1 MDVRCEKCQTEYE
14 LDESRLKP
22 GGVTVKCTNCGHM
35 FKIRKR
41 TPTNVG
47 LPAVQ
52 PESQAGAGLSSH
64 VGDGSSPAL
73 ARDTSRDD
81 TRRESAP
88 QRSTPVTAQRAESLA
103 DALPGP
109 VSDGGSGPLATERQW
124 LVRLA
129 NGEQKTCRELAML
142 QQWIVA
148 GVATRESLISRSG
161 KTWKRLGDIT
171 ELAQYFVIADEARTQ
186 RSGKPTSSPKPVA
199 ATMLG
204 VGNKATAAGGT
215 ILPDDEPEEGRATGN
230 FRQRRT
236 TPPPPP
242 PKGHSGPLALQQT
255 ELSGPKPGGTRI
267 PTPPPNPVVRAT
279 GGWASNDIKGTD
291 SMASMPQGPRG
302 GKLAMGDH
310 EPAFSGRV
318 RMSPGDESSFQTGKV
333 SRLVED
339 DDEVIPPQRGSRAGT
354 WIALLALVVIAAGAG
369 AVYVLVFKSSA
380 RGDAGKDAGA
390 VGAVTVAGVTVA
402 GATVAGGGATVSP
415 IIDAGPIALADPLD
429 GARTELLAGVEP
441 RMKGVLDALA
451 SNVDP
456 ASLAMRARLS
466 TGLAQSMAERAGLV
480 TDKAL
485 SDKLRKDGKQLVID
499 AAPLAQ
505 KALKAAADDPSANI
519 AMADVLRL
527 QGKPIRDV
535 QRYLEAGK
543 ANGAADK
550 ELARSIALSDA
561 LALTRD
567 GKLDDAQKELFA
579 IDGSGDAR
587 VQQELALVAYA
598 QGKAGDAKP
607 FVDQILAASPDHDV
621 ARALQK
627 RLETT
632 VVKTDPLPQEDGKGS
647 AAVNHGPTPH
657 TDPAPVAPVASGGD
671 YDALVSKAD
680 KYAQQSQC
688 KQAID
693 IYTKALEQKPTGVE
707 ALSGMGYCYLDSKQF
722 SSAFS
727 KFRSALAVSSRF
739 EPALAGVAETYQ
751 QQGNKEMAIEA
762 WQHYLE
768 ANPGSTKATK
778 QLQILGV
785 GAPTPTPTPTPSA
798 KPSEGSAAPTTSPT
812 ETPVVAP
819 SGDGS
824 AS

>member
-52 PESQAGAGLSSH
+52 PDAPPSQA
-64 VGDGSSPAL
+64 AL

-81 TRRESAP
+81 TRREPAP
-88 QRSTPVTAQRAESLA
+88 QRSTPATAQRAESLA
-103 DALPGP
+103 DALPGA
-109 VSDGGSGPLATERQW
+109 VTDGGSGPTATERQW
-124 LVRLA
+124 LVRLE
-129 NGEQKTCRELAML
+129 NGEQKTCRELATL

-186 RSGKPTSSPKPVA
+186 RTGKPTSSPKPVA

-215 ILPDDEPEEGRATGN
+215 IIPDGPDDGPGDAADDEPEAGRATGN

-242 PKGHSGPLALQQT
+242 PKGNSGPLALQQT
-255 ELSGPKPGGTRI
+255 ELSGPKPSGTRV

-279 GGWASNDIKGTD
+279 GGWASSDIKGTE

-310 EPAFSGRV
+310 EPAFAGRV

-339 DDEVIPPQRGSRAGT
+339 DDEVMPPQRGSRAGT

-369 AVYVLVFKSSA
+369 AVYMLVFKKSA
-380 RGDAGKDAGA
+380 GGESVRDAGA
-390 VGAVTVAGVTVA
+390 IAAVGID
-402 GATVAGGGATVSP
+402 GGGAIVSP
-415 IIDAGPIALADPLD
+415 IIDAGPTAPTDPFES
-429 GARTELLAGVEP
+429 ARTELLAGVEP

-451 SNVDP
+451 SNGDP
-456 ASLAMRARLS
+456 AALAMRARLS
-466 TGLAQSMAERAGLV
+466 TGIAQSLTERAGLV
-480 TDKAL
+480 TDKAE

-505 KALKAAADDPSANI
+505 KALKVAADDPSANI

-527 QGKPIRDV
+527 QGKPIKDV
-535 QRYLEAGK
+535 QRYLEAAK
-543 ANGAADK
+543 AKGAADK
-550 ELARSIALSDA
+550 ELARSIAVSDA
-561 LALTRD
+561 LTLIRD
-567 GKLDDAQKELFA
+567 GKLEDAQRELVA
-579 IDGSGDAR
+579 IDGNGDAR

-598 QGKAGDAKP
+598 QGKAADAKP
-607 FVDQILAASPDHDV
+607 FVDQILAASPDHEV

-627 RLETT
+627 RLETA
-632 VVKTDPLPQEDGKGS
+632 VAKTDPLPPEDGGKGS
-647 AAVNHGPTPH
+647 AAVKHDPTPH
-657 TDPAPVAPVASGGD
+657 TDPVPVASGGD
-671 YDALVSKAD
+671 YDALVTKAD

-688 KQAID
+688 KQAMD
-693 IYTKALEQKPTGVE
+693 VYTKALEQKPTGVE

-739 EPALAGVAETYQ
+739 EPALAGIAETYQ

-768 ANPGSTKATK
+768 ANPGSAKATK
-778 QLQILGV
+778 QLQILGA
-785 GAPTPTPTPTPSA
+785 GATPTPTPTP
-798 KPSEGSAAPTTSPT
+798 KPPEGSAAPTSSPTTSPT

-819 SGDGS
+819 PGDGS

>member
-52 PESQAGAGLSSH
+52 PDVPQSQSQAGANSA
-64 VGDGSSPAL
+64 PAL

-81 TRRESAP
+81 TRREPAP
-88 QRSTPVTAQRAESLA
+88 QRSSPPTAQRAVSLA
-103 DALPGP
+103 DALPGA
-109 VSDGGSGPLATERQW
+109 VTDGGSTAIERQW
-124 LVRLA
+124 LVRLE
-129 NGEQKTCRELAML
+129 NGEQKTCRELATL

-171 ELAQYFVIADEARTQ
+171 ELAQYFVIADEARNQ
-186 RSGKPTSSPKPVA
+186 RSGKPTNSPKPIA

-215 ILPDDEPEEGRATGN
+215 IIPDGPDDESEEGRATDN

-255 ELSGPKPGGTRI
+255 ELSGPKPAGTRL

-279 GGWASNDIKGTD
+279 GGWASSDIKGTE

-302 GKLAMGDH
+302 GKLAIGDH

-369 AVYVLVFKSSA
+369 AVYMLVFKKSA
-380 RGDAGKDAGA
+380 GGEAGKDAGA
-390 VGAVTVAGVTVA
+390 IAAIGID
-402 GATVAGGGATVSP
+402 GGGAIVSP
-415 IIDAGPIALADPLD
+415 IIDAGPTAPADPFD
-429 GARTELLAGVEP
+429 SARTELLAGIEP

-451 SNVDP
+451 SNGDP
-456 ASLAMRARLS
+456 AALAMRARLS
-466 TGLAQSMAERAGLV
+466 TGLAQSMTERAGLV
-480 TDKAL
+480 TDKAE
-485 SDKLRKDGKQLVID
+485 SDKLRKDGKQLAID

-527 QGKPIRDV
+527 QGKPIKDV
-535 QRYLEAGK
+535 QRYLEAAK
-543 ANGAADK
+543 ARGAADK

-561 LALTRD
+561 LTLIRD
-567 GKLDDAQKELFA
+567 AKLDDAQKELVA
-579 IDGSGDAR
+579 IDGNGDAR

-598 QGKAGDAKP
+598 QSKAADAKP

-627 RLETT
+627 RLETA
-632 VVKTDPLPQEDGKGS
+632 VAKTDPLPQEEGGKGS
-647 AAVNHGPTPH
+647 AAVKHDPTPTPH
-657 TDPAPVAPVASGGD
+657 TDPVPVVPVAPVASGGD
-671 YDALVSKAD
+671 YDAMVTKAD

-688 KQAID
+688 KQALD
-693 IYTKALEQKPTGVE
+693 VYTKALEQKPTGVE

-768 ANPGSTKATK
+768 ANPGSAKATK
-778 QLQILGV
+778 QLQILGA
-785 GAPTPTPTPTPSA
+785 GAAPTPTPTPTP
-798 KPSEGSAAPTTSPT
+798 KPPEGSATPTTSPT

-824 AS
+824 SS